1 MFENVAMKLTL
12 QSNWWVVLPNVNFF
26 SFKCTSVFTGST
38 SITKHKMCSK
48 VLFFKVQLK
57 LIKDNMLAY
66 KSIEQQ
72 NKKEY
77 E

>member
-1 MFENVAMKLTL
+1 
-12 QSNWWVVLPNVNFF
+12 
-26 SFKCTSVFTGST
+26 
-38 SITKHKMCSK
+38 MCSK